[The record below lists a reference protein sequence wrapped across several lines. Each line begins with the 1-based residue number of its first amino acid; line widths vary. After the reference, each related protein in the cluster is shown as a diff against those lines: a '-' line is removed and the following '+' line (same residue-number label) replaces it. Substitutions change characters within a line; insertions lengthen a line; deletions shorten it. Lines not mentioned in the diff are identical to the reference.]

1 MITTSSN
8 LFLHAKNKA
17 ILFFAFFLFGCQTAS
32 NSGKPMV
39 NASLNAEQAQSTA
52 ARSPSPAINSPVDGE
67 TFVTEQRSDSAVLH
81 SDKFKTESEKLEQC
95 QSQLEALK
103 VMSPAQYTRM
113 RNAFD
118 YLMNGAAQYANL
130 RQKINADTQDTVDA
144 LYRYRANLLCAQ
156 IGQTLLDGLTRR
168 GEARP

>member
-1 MITTSSN
+1 MVRSSSN
-8 LFLHAKNKA
+8 
-17 ILFFAFFLFGCQTAS
+17 TAQVQSATAGATSVPS
-32 NSGKPMV
+32 NVDDGKPV
-39 NASLNAEQAQSTA
+39 LVQQNINAET
-52 ARSPSPAINSPVDGE
+52 
-67 TFVTEQRSDSAVLH
+67 H
-81 SDKFKTESEKLEQC
+81 SQKYKTESEKLQQC

-113 RNAFD
+113 RNSFD

-156 IGQTLLDGLTRR
+156 IAQTLLDGLTRR

>member
-1 MITTSSN
+1 MIKTSSN
-8 LFLHAKNKA
+8 LFLYARNNA
-17 ILFFAFFLFGCQTAS
+17 ILFFAFFLLGCQTTSNTGKSMVRSSSNTAQVQSATAGAVSAS
-32 NSGKPMV
+32 AASDSGKPV
-39 NASLNAEQAQSTA
+39 LARQNSNAET
-52 ARSPSPAINSPVDGE
+52 
-67 TFVTEQRSDSAVLH
+67 H
-81 SDKFKTESEKLEQC
+81 SEKYQTESEKLQQC

-113 RNAFD
+113 RNSFD

-156 IGQTLLDGLTRR
+156 IAQTLLDGLTRR

>member
-1 MITTSSN
+1 MIKTSSN
-8 LFLHAKNKA
+8 LFLYARNNA
-17 ILFFAFFLFGCQTAS
+17 ILFFAFFLLGCQTTSDSGKSMVRSSSNTAQVQSAPTGATPAS
-32 NSGKPMV
+32 SDVDSGKPV
-39 NASLNAEQAQSTA
+39 LAQQNINAEA
-52 ARSPSPAINSPVDGE
+52 
-67 TFVTEQRSDSAVLH
+67 H
-81 SDKFKTESEKLEQC
+81 SEKYKTESEKLQQC

-113 RNAFD
+113 RNSFD

-144 LYRYRANLLCAQ
+144 LYRYRSNLLCAQ
-156 IGQTLLDGLTRR
+156 IAQTLLDGLTRR

>member
-1 MITTSSN
+1 MITTPYKT
-8 LFLHAKNKA
+8 FWYAKNKS
-17 ILFFAFFLFGCQTAS
+17 ILFFAFFLFGCQTAPHP
-32 NSGKPMV
+32 NSSAIKPPP
-39 NASLNAEQAQSTA
+39 NTIQQQSTTMNPA
-52 ARSPSPAINSPVDGE
+52 AVPSVADSGLTASALRSGNDES
-67 TFVTEQRSDSAVLH
+67 H
-81 SDKFKTESEKLEQC
+81 SEKYKTESEKLQQC
-95 QSQLEALK
+95 QSQLDALK

-113 RNAFD
+113 RNSFD

-156 IGQTLLDGLTRR
+156 IAQTLLDGLTRR

>member
-1 MITTSSN
+1 MVRSSSN
-8 LFLHAKNKA
+8 
-17 ILFFAFFLFGCQTAS
+17 TAQVQS
-32 NSGKPMV
+32 APTGATPASSDVDSGKPV
-39 NASLNAEQAQSTA
+39 LAQQNINAEA
-52 ARSPSPAINSPVDGE
+52 
-67 TFVTEQRSDSAVLH
+67 H
-81 SDKFKTESEKLEQC
+81 SEKYKTESEKLQQC

-113 RNAFD
+113 RNSFD

-144 LYRYRANLLCAQ
+144 LYRYRSNLLCAQ
-156 IGQTLLDGLTRR
+156 IAQTLLDGLTRR